1 MYHKTETMGGDGGSM
16 YDEARY
22 RDTTTPSPIYHICI
36 YIYKYNYVNVDIDY
50 VYYRLGILVTAVDP
64 LVTKVRPVPSCA
76 AARTCTVGVRRGGVC
91 ANLGNVFDPPLHG

>member
-1 MYHKTETMGGDGGSM
+1 MVAQCTMK
-16 YDEARY
+16 
-22 RDTTTPSPIYHICI
+22 RDTATRQHPHPYIIYVYI
-36 YIYKYNYVNVDIDY
+36 YINNYVNVDIDY